1 MDKITEFAIKNS
13 RLTIILIL
21 FLIVGGLFAFFSI
34 PSREDPEIVIRNAQV
49 TAYYPGLSS
58 QKMEELVAIPIERAM
73 KQIPEIEEI
82 ETTVK
87 TGYVLV
93 QPKVYD
99 RYFNL
104 QPIWQDLRNKM
115 TDLKDKLPSETIGPF
130 INDDY
135 GRVSEITIALT
146 GDGFNM
152 AEFREIAYDLQD
164 TMGQLDTVSRVDIY
178 GLQDETVFL
187 DFNGARLVHYG
198 LTPVE
203 IINAIRSQNVIL
215 PSGTIVA
222 DGQRIT
228 IEPTGD
234 FQSLEEIRNIQIRI
248 PDSSQSVYLRD
259 IVEVSRAYV
268 DPPRNPSFYNS
279 KPTVVLA
286 LSMMAGKTI
295 EQFEKEV
302 TSFVDQK
309 KTHLPLGLN
318 LDYATYQPTLV
329 KEAVAGAVSNL
340 KQAVVIVLFVVIF
353 FLGLRTGLIVGT
365 IVPLTILMTIL
376 VMSFIHVDLQRM
388 SIAAIIISLGL
399 LVDNAIVIAEDMRRR
414 MDGGESKHE
423 AALGASS
430 SLGIPLL
437 SSSLTTIFAFMPLM
451 WADNVTG
458 EFVRSLGTVII
469 VSLLSSWFLSMYVT
483 PTMCYWFLSE
493 AKETPGEDA
502 DVYQTGWYARYT
514 DILKKVIARK
524 ELFLGVMVFLL
535 VLSIYGFKFITTQ
548 MMPPSDRNQFLVYL
562 DMPAGTDV
570 EETVKATKIL
580 TDWYAD
586 PKENPEVEST
596 IAYVGAGGPRFFL
609 SLSPVNPDT
618 NTAFLV
624 VNTKSARDTKMLVDR
639 TNRKILE
646 DIPEVTGRAKQMWLG
661 PTEIGMMEYRVSG
674 PDDTTLYN
682 LSAQIESEL
691 KKTPWMVT
699 VTNDWQNPVIRL
711 LMKIDQYGAR
721 RVGVTTQSISSAL
734 NSYFN
739 GVTITDYREGDK
751 IIPVILRGEDGVDNI
766 DRLRTLPILSKDKQG
781 VAFIQFSSF
790 VGSITPE
797 KIMRF
802 NQERTITI
810 SAKHQEMQASELH
823 KKMLPYIESLKLP
836 PGYRIE
842 YGGEIEGSQK
852 ANVALFKF
860 MPLAIV
866 FIALILVWQ
875 FNSIRRMAIIMLT
888 IPLVLIGAAFGLLAT
903 GTFLSFNAIL
913 GIFSLAGIIVN
924 NGIVLIDRIDTERA
938 GGLRI
943 EEAMIAACVA
953 RLRPIGMTTIT
964 TILGLIPLL
973 ITGGDLWF
981 GMAVVMICGLA
992 LGSVLT
998 LGIVPILYYLFFKT
1012 DWWKLFK
1019 KMRET
1024 ALHLYGRRMF
1034 LPPFLQRGSRTKGTR
1049 GDS

>member
-13 RLTIILIL
+13 RLTILLIL
-21 FLIVGGLFAFFSI
+21 FLIVGGTVAFFSI
-34 PSREDPEIVIRNAQV
+34 PSREDPEIVIRDAQV

-58 QKMEELVAIPIERAM
+58 QKMEELIAISLERAI

-82 ETTVK
+82 VTTVK

-104 QPIWQDLRNKM
+104 EPIWKDLRNKM
-115 TDLKDKLPSETIGPF
+115 TDIKDKLPKETIGPF
-130 INDDY
+130 VNDDY

-152 AEFREIAYDLQD
+152 AELREVSFDLQD
-164 TMGQLDTVSRVDIY
+164 AMGQLDTVSRVDVY
-178 GLQDETVFL
+178 GVQDETVFL

-198 LTPVE
+198 LTPAE
-203 IINAIRSQNVIL
+203 LIEAIRSQNVIL
-215 PSGTIVA
+215 PSGTVIA
-222 DGQRIT
+222 DGQRVS
-228 IEPTGD
+228 IEPSGD
-234 FQSLEEIRNIQIRI
+234 FRSLEEIRNIQIHI
-248 PDSSQSVYLRD
+248 PGSSQSVYLRD
-259 IVEVSRAYV
+259 IVDVKRAYV
-268 DPPRNPSFYNS
+268 DPPINPAFYNS

-286 LSMMAGKTI
+286 LSMMSGKTI
-295 EQFEKEV
+295 EQFEQEV
-302 TSFVDQK
+302 TTFVDQQ
-309 KTHLPLGLN
+309 KTVLPLGLN

-340 KQAVVIVLFVVIF
+340 KQAVVIVLFVVVF

-376 VMSFIHVDLQRM
+376 VMSFIHVDLERM

-414 MDGGESKHE
+414 MDGGANKRE

-469 VSLLSSWFLSMYVT
+469 ISLLSSWFLSMYVT
-483 PTMCYWFLSE
+483 PTLCYWFLSE
-493 AKETPGEDA
+493 TRESQAVETD
-502 DVYQTGWYARYT
+502 YQTGWYGKYA
-514 DILKKVIARK
+514 DGLKKVVTQKA
-524 ELFLGVMVFLL
+524 LFLGVMVFLL
-535 VLSIYGFKFITTQ
+535 ALSVYGLRFITTQ

-562 DMPAGTDV
+562 DLPAGTDV

-586 PKENPEVEST
+586 PKENPEVESS

-624 VNTKSARDTKMLVDR
+624 VNTKSAKDTRMLVDR

-661 PTEIGMMEYRVSG
+661 PTEIGMMEYRISG
-674 PDDTTLYN
+674 SDDTTLYN
-682 LSAQIESEL
+682 LSAQIEAEL
-691 KKTPWMVT
+691 RKIPWMVT
-699 VTNDWQNPVIRL
+699 VTNDWQNPVMRL
-711 LMKIDQYGAR
+711 LMRIDQYGAR
-721 RVGVTTQSISSAL
+721 RVGVTTQSISNAL
-734 NSYFN
+734 NTYFD

-751 IIPVILRGEDGVDNI
+751 IIPVILRGENGIDNI
-766 DRLRTLPILSKDKQG
+766 DKLRTLPLLSKEKQG
-781 VAFIQFSSF
+781 ISLIQFSNF

-802 NQERTITI
+802 NQERTITV

-823 KKMLPYIESLKLP
+823 KKMLPFIENLKLP
-836 PGYRIE
+836 SGYRIE

-852 ANVALFKF
+852 ANTALFKF
-860 MPLAIV
+860 MPLAIA

-888 IPLVLIGAAFGLLAT
+888 IPLVLIGAVFGLLVT
-903 GTFLSFNAIL
+903 GSFLSFNAIL

-943 EEAMIAACVA
+943 EEAMISACVA

-981 GMAVVMICGLA
+981 GMAVVMIFGLA

-998 LGIVPILYYLFFKT
+998 LGIVPILYYIFFKT
-1012 DWWKLFK
+1012 DWGVWFQGKYET
-1019 KMRET
+1019 MRT
-1024 ALHLYGRRMF
+1024 SFIRA
-1034 LPPFLQRGSRTKGTR
+1034 QTQ
-1049 GDS
+1049 